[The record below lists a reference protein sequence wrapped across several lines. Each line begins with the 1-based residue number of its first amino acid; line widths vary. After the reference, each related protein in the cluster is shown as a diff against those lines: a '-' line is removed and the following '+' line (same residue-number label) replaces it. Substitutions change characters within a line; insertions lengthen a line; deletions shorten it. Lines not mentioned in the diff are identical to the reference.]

1 MLCEEERR
9 KFVINEKK
17 RNDEEF
23 KKMSLNSDMNP
34 VAKKEYLEEKKFTGK
49 YGNINLQLQEMSCSG
64 ANA

>member
-23 KKMSLNSDMNP
+23 KKMSLNLDMNP
-34 VAKKEYLEEKKFTGK
+34 VAKKEYLE
-49 YGNINLQLQEMSCSG
+49 
-64 ANA
+64 A